1 MRWFVKF
8 KKKRCRKR
16 QWDCEFWAILM
27 VKLIIGIIWAC
38 CILGQAHSRRHIEK
52 EGAKQLSIFKAK
64 SSRTYRILGPKP
76 INNHNTSVQEPSTKR
91 DPQAILANTIYQT
104 EPRTLFLVERT
115 RTIITQPPNTPQS
128 LPPAT
133 RFSVSHKVNQTRQKI
148 NQQHRNL
155 R

>member
-1 MRWFVKF
+1 MDYLSVLYFGTSAF
-8 KKKRCRKR
+8 LA
-16 QWDCEFWAILM
+16 DL
-27 VKLIIGIIWAC
+27 
-38 CILGQAHSRRHIEK
+38 EK

-133 RFSVSHKVNQTRQKI
+133 RFSVSHKVNQTRQK
-148 NQQHRNL
+148 NQQHLYLRNL
-155 R
+155 RMSPYYRSTSAFSLC